1 VRAISATN
9 LHLRTNHIYVSTENI
24 KETGY
29 TYLLPKNLLKRFI
42 ICSDLRTQVRAP
54 MVPPPPG
61 WVPKSQ
67 GHSRFSR
74 AGRLVVTQAAVP
86 TLQIAGFLYG
96 VHPPD
101 NPHVYE
107 IRCIAMVP
115 QRGTHQAVVLP
126 HLQPEHEFLK
136 VHYCLP

>member
-54 MVPPPPG
+54 MVPRPAWMVSG
-61 WVPKSQ
+61 YAWSFKVFTREDWL
-67 GHSRFSR
+67 SRSAR
-74 AGRLVVTQAAVP
+74 PARERP
-86 TLQIAGFLYG
+86 TSCCAYVADCG
-96 VHPPD
+96 
-101 NPHVYE
+101 
-107 IRCIAMVP
+107 
-115 QRGTHQAVVLP
+115 LP
-126 HLQPEHEFLK
+126 VRRPSA
-136 VHYCLP
+136 

>member
-1 VRAISATN
+1 
-9 LHLRTNHIYVSTENI
+9 
-24 KETGY
+24 
-29 TYLLPKNLLKRFI
+29 
-42 ICSDLRTQVRAP
+42 
-54 MVPPPPG
+54 
-61 WVPKSQ
+61 
-67 GHSRFSR
+67 
-74 AGRLVVTQAAVP
+74 
-86 TLQIAGFLYG
+86 LQIAGFLYG

-136 VHYCLP
+136 VRMLRNMERSIVCLRSDQYQDAQ